1 MEFKENGALAA
12 FSLPLA
18 AKDILPLLSPYL
30 KEEDTAAIA
39 VCHMIDEWI
48 DNMCIHELCFV
59 FLCGWFIED
68 VACPQGCPFFFLK
81 KPQFNSSF
89 FTKVLST
96 SASYYLPLDC
106 LRGHCWFV
114 LQKCHPLTPPSD

>member
-18 AKDILPLLSPYL
+18 AKDILSLLSPYL
-30 KEEDTAAIA
+30 KEEDIAALA

-48 DNMCIHELCFV
+48 DDMCIHELCFV

-68 VACPQGCPFFFLK
+68 VACPQGCPFFEKTPVQQQFLY
-81 KPQFNSSF
+81 QSIEHFCTLLF
-89 FTKVLST
+89 AFG
-96 SASYYLPLDC
+96 LPP
-106 LRGHCWFV
+106 
-114 LQKCHPLTPPSD
+114 PLHAVWNINE